1 MNDAARDDSLRLAQP
16 ADAHSQ
22 AEWEAATAAVLR
34 KSGRLT
40 ADDADSLVWDKLTRT
55 SLDGLRIAPLGLP
68 GDDLTG
74 ESFADEA
81 RPTRAGAWDI
91 RSLVSGLSGLDA
103 KAANEAALVDLD
115 GGVSSLWVAADETTD
130 LGVLLDK
137 VLLDL
142 APIVLDAPIGAVKV
156 AQNLLALIAER
167 GAGLHAATNLGA
179 DPMGALLRDLPLAP
193 DEAFAELVDLARLAQ
208 GIGVRAIVVDATAAH
223 DLGASDVQELGWSIA
238 VGVAYLRALTEAG
251 FSPAVAASLIEFRYA
266 ATDEQFPTI
275 AKLRAARQLW
285 ARVLELSGAEGV
297 EMRIHAVSSRPMLS
311 KYDPYVNMLRGTVA
325 AFAAGVGGADAV
337 TVLPFDSANGV
348 PDGFGRRIAR
358 NVSHLLIDESH
369 VAAVADPAGGSYA
382 VEQLTADMAAAGWEA
397 FIQLEEEWT
406 GANAVGGHDFSPF
419 RDRIAAVSAEREK
432 AIARRKRPIT
442 GLTEFPNLAET
453 LPERPVDPLNERVV
467 RYGASFEALRDAPA
481 ATKVFLATIGTV
493 AQHTARATFATNL
506 LAAGGIGVEVAG
518 ATSDA
523 EDLTGKYRAAGS
535 PAVVCLAGS
544 DKTYAEWGAAAIAA
558 LRGAGATHV
567 IIAGKPDAVDT
578 EVDDAASMGVDA
590 LAFLTATREK
600 LS

>member
-1 MNDAARDDSLRLAQP
+1 MNDAARADSLRLAQP

-40 ADDADSLVWDKLTRT
+40 ADDADALVWDKLTRT

-68 GDDLTG
+68 G
-74 ESFADEA
+74 ESYADEA
-81 RPTRAGAWDI
+81 RPTRSGAWDI
-91 RSLVSGLSGLDA
+91 RSLVSGLSGVDA

-130 LGVLLDK
+130 LNVLLDK

-167 GAGLHAATNLGA
+167 GTGLHAATNLGA

-251 FSPAVAASLIEFRYA
+251 FSPAIAANLIEFRYA

-297 EMRIHAVSSRPMLS
+297 EMRIHAASSRPMLS

-382 VEQLTADMAAAGWEA
+382 VEKLTADMAEAGWEA

-406 GANAVGGHDFSPF
+406 GATTGGHDFSPF

-467 RYGASFEALRDAPA
+467 RYGASFEALRDTPA
-481 ATKVFLATIGTV
+481 TAKVFLATLGTV

-506 LAAGGIGVEVAG
+506 LAAGGIGVDVAG
-518 ATSDA
+518 ATADA
-523 EDLTGKYRAAGS
+523 EELAGKYRAAGA
-535 PAVVCLAGS
+535 PPVVCLAGS
-544 DKTYAEWGAAAIAA
+544 DKAYAAWGSDAIAA
-558 LRGAGATHV
+558 LREAGATHV
-567 IIAGKPDAVDT
+567 IIAGKPDAVDA
-578 EVDDAASMGVDA
+578 EVDDAASLGVDA

>member
-1 MNDAARDDSLRLAQP
+1 MNDAARADSLRLAQP

-40 ADDADSLVWDKLTRT
+40 SEDADSLVWDKLTRT

-68 GDDLTG
+68 DT
-74 ESFADEA
+74 SFADTVFA
-81 RPTRAGAWDI
+81 DTVRPTRAGAWDI
-91 RSLVSGLSGLDA
+91 RSLVSGLPGVDA

-130 LGVLLDK
+130 LHVLLDK

-142 APIVLDAPIGAVKV
+142 APVVLDAPIGAVKV

-167 GAGLHAATNLGA
+167 GTGLHAATNLGA
-179 DPMGALLRDLPLAP
+179 DPMGALVRDLPLAP

-251 FSPAVAASLIEFRYA
+251 FSPAVAAAQIEFRYA

-285 ARVLELSGAEGV
+285 SRVLELSGADGV

-382 VEQLTADMAAAGWEA
+382 VERLTADMAAAGWDA
-397 FIQLEEEWT
+397 FVQLEDEWEQ
-406 GANAVGGHDFSPF
+406 GRDFSPF
-419 RDRIAAVSAEREK
+419 RDRIAAVSAAREK

-453 LPERPVDPLNERVV
+453 LPERPVDPLNERVA
-467 RYGASFEALRDAPA
+467 RYGASFEALRDNPA
-481 ATKVFLATIGTV
+481 TARVFLATLGTV

-506 LAAGGIGVEVAG
+506 FAAGGIGVEVAG
-518 ATSDA
+518 ATADA
-523 EDLTGKYRAAGS
+523 EELAASYRAAGA
-535 PAVVCLAGS
+535 PPVVCLAGS
-544 DKTYAEWGAAAIAA
+544 DKTYGAWGAAAIAA
-558 LRGAGATHV
+558 LREAGATHV
-567 IIAGKPDAVDT
+567 IIAGKPDAVDA

-600 LS
+600 LA

>member
-68 GDDLTG
+68 GGTL
-74 ESFADEA
+74 ADAA
-81 RPTRAGAWDI
+81 RPSRAGAWDI

-130 LGVLLDK
+130 LAVLLDK

-167 GAGLHAATNLGA
+167 GTGLHAATNLGA

-251 FSPAVAASLIEFRYA
+251 FSPAVAASLIEFRFA

-369 VAAVADPAGGSYA
+369 VAAVADPAGGSFA

-397 FIQLEEEWT
+397 FIQIEEEWEQ
-406 GANAVGGHDFSPF
+406 GRDFSPF

-432 AIARRKRPIT
+432 AIARRRRPIT

-453 LPERPVDPLNERVV
+453 LPDRPVDPLNERVV
-467 RYGASFEALRDAPA
+467 RYGASFEALRDTPA
-481 ATKVFLATIGTV
+481 TTKVFLATLGTV

-523 EDLTGKYRAAGS
+523 DDLAGKYRAISRGHTGA
-535 PAVVCLAGS
+535 PPVVCLAGS
-544 DKTYAEWGAAAIAA
+544 DKTYAEWGAEAIAA
-558 LRGAGATHV
+558 LREAGATHV
-567 IIAGKPDAVDT
+567 IIAGKPDAVDA

-600 LS
+600 LA

>member
-68 GDDLTG
+68 GGTL
-74 ESFADEA
+74 ADAA
-81 RPTRAGAWDI
+81 RPSRAGAWDI

-130 LGVLLDK
+130 LAVLLDK

-167 GAGLHAATNLGA
+167 GTGLHAATNLGA

-251 FSPAVAASLIEFRYA
+251 FSPAVAASLIEFRFA

-369 VAAVADPAGGSYA
+369 VAAVADPAGGSFA

-397 FIQLEEEWT
+397 FIQIEEEWEQ
-406 GANAVGGHDFSPF
+406 GRDFSPF

-432 AIARRKRPIT
+432 AIARRRRPIT

-453 LPERPVDPLNERVV
+453 LPDRPVDPLNERVV
-467 RYGASFEALRDAPA
+467 RYGASFEALRDTPA
-481 ATKVFLATIGTV
+481 TTKVFLATLGTV
-493 AQHTARATFATNL
+493 AQHTTRATFATNL

-523 EDLTGKYRAAGS
+523 EDIAGKYRAAGA
-535 PAVVCLAGS
+535 PPVVCLAGS

-558 LRGAGATHV
+558 LREAGATHV
-567 IIAGKPDAVDT
+567 IIAGKPDAVDA

-600 LS
+600 LA

>member
-1 MNDAARDDSLRLAQP
+1 MNDAARADSLRLAQP

-68 GDDLTG
+68 DT
-74 ESFADEA
+74 SIADAA
-81 RPTRAGAWDI
+81 RPTRSGAWDI
-91 RSLVSGLSGLDA
+91 RSLVSGLSGVDA

-130 LGVLLDK
+130 LAVLLDK

-251 FSPAVAASLIEFRYA
+251 FSPAVAASLIEFRFA

-369 VAAVADPAGGSYA
+369 VAAVADPAGGSFA

-397 FIQLEEEWT
+397 FIQIEEEWEQ
-406 GANAVGGHDFSPF
+406 GRDFSPF

-467 RYGASFEALRDAPA
+467 RYGASFEALRDTPA
-481 ATKVFLATIGTV
+481 ATKVFLATLGTV

-518 ATSDA
+518 ATADA
-523 EDLTGKYRAAGS
+523 EELTGKYRAAGA
-535 PAVVCLAGS
+535 PPVACLAGS

-558 LRGAGATHV
+558 LREAGATHV
-567 IIAGKPDAVDT
+567 IIAGKPDAVDA

>member
-1 MNDAARDDSLRLAQP
+1 
-16 ADAHSQ
+16 
-22 AEWEAATAAVLR
+22 
-34 KSGRLT
+34 
-40 ADDADSLVWDKLTRT
+40 
-55 SLDGLRIAPLGLP
+55 
-68 GDDLTG
+68 
-74 ESFADEA
+74 
-81 RPTRAGAWDI
+81 PTRAGAWDI
-91 RSLVSGLSGLDA
+91 RSLVSGLSGVDA

-130 LGVLLDK
+130 LAVLLDK
-137 VLLDL
+137 VLLEL

-223 DLGASDVQELGWSIA
+223 DLGASDVQELGWSVA

-251 FSPAVAASLIEFRYA
+251 FSPAVAASLIEFRFA

-285 ARVLELSGAEGV
+285 TRVLELSGAEGV

-369 VAAVADPAGGSYA
+369 VAAVADPAGGSFA
-382 VEQLTADMAAAGWEA
+382 VEQLTADMAEAGWEA

-432 AIARRKRPIT
+432 AIARRRRPIT

-467 RYGASFEALRDAPA
+467 RYGASFEALRDTPA
-481 ATKVFLATIGTV
+481 TTKVFLATIGTV

-523 EDLTGKYRAAGS
+523 EDIAGKYRAAGA
-535 PAVVCLAGS
+535 PPVVCLAGS

-558 LRGAGATHV
+558 LREAGATHV
-567 IIAGKPDAVDT
+567 IIAGKPDAVDA

-600 LS
+600 LA

>member
-1 MNDAARDDSLRLAQP
+1 MNDAVRAAVPLSQP

-22 AEWEAATAAVLR
+22 EQWEAATAAVLR
-34 KSGRLT
+34 KTGRLT
-40 ADDADSLVWDKLTRT
+40 SDDADSAVWDKLTRT

-68 GDDLTG
+68 G
-74 ESFADEA
+74 ESYADVP
-81 RPTRAGAWDI
+81 RPTRSGAWDI
-91 RSLVSGLSGLDA
+91 RSLVSGLAGVDA

-115 GGVSSLWVAADETTD
+115 GGVSSLWVAADESTD
-130 LGVLLDK
+130 LAVLLDK

-167 GAGLHAATNLGA
+167 GTGLHAATNLGA

-193 DEAFAELVDLARLAQ
+193 DEAFAELVDLARLAE

-251 FSPAVAASLIEFRYA
+251 FSPAVAAALIEFRYS

-285 ARVLELSGAEGV
+285 DRVLEVSGVSTGSTTEG
-297 EMRIHAVSSRPMLS
+297 MRIHAVSSRPMLS

-348 PDGFGRRIAR
+348 PDAIGRRIAR

-369 VAAVADPAGGSYA
+369 VAAVADPAGGSFA
-382 VEQLTADMAAAGWEA
+382 VESLTADMAAAGWDAFVQIEA
-397 FIQLEEEWT
+397 EWEE
-406 GANAVGGHDFSPF
+406 GRDFSPF

-453 LPERPVDPLNERVV
+453 LPERPVDPLSERVV
-467 RYGASFEALRDAPA
+467 RYGASFEALRDTPA
-481 ATKVFLATIGTV
+481 SAKVFLATLGTV

-506 LAAGGIGVEVAG
+506 LAAGGIGVEIAG
-518 ATSDA
+518 PTTEA
-523 EDLTGKYRAAGS
+523 EDLAGKYRALSRGHAGA
-535 PAVVCLAGS
+535 PPVVCLAGS
-544 DKTYAEWGAAAIAA
+544 DKAYAEWGDAAIAA
-558 LRGAGATHV
+558 LREAGATHV
-567 IIAGKPDAVDT
+567 IIAGRPDAVDA

>member
-68 GDDLTG
+68 GGTL
-74 ESFADEA
+74 ADAA
-81 RPTRAGAWDI
+81 RPSRAGAWDI

-130 LGVLLDK
+130 LAVLLDK

-167 GAGLHAATNLGA
+167 GTGLHAATNLGA

-251 FSPAVAASLIEFRYA
+251 FSPAVAASLIEFRFA

-369 VAAVADPAGGSYA
+369 VAAVADPAGGSFA

-397 FIQLEEEWT
+397 FIQIEEEWEQ
-406 GANAVGGHDFSPF
+406 GRDFSPF

-432 AIARRKRPIT
+432 AIARRRRPIT

-467 RYGASFEALRDAPA
+467 RYGASFEALRDTPA
-481 ATKVFLATIGTV
+481 TTKVFLATLGTV

-523 EDLTGKYRAAGS
+523 EDIAGKYRAAGA
-535 PAVVCLAGS
+535 PPVVCLAGS

-558 LRGAGATHV
+558 LREAGATHV
-567 IIAGKPDAVDT
+567 IIAGKPDAVDA

-600 LS
+600 LA

>member
-68 GDDLTG
+68 GG
-74 ESFADEA
+74 SFADAA
-81 RPTRAGAWDI
+81 RPSRAGAWDI

-130 LGVLLDK
+130 LHVLLDK

-142 APIVLDAPIGAVKV
+142 APVVLDAPIGAVKV

-167 GAGLHAATNLGA
+167 GTGLHAATNLGA

-251 FSPAVAASLIEFRYA
+251 FSPAVAASLIEFRFA

-369 VAAVADPAGGSYA
+369 VAAVADPAGGSFA

-397 FIQLEEEWT
+397 FIQIEEEWEQ
-406 GANAVGGHDFSPF
+406 GRDFSPF

-432 AIARRKRPIT
+432 AIARRRRPIT

-467 RYGASFEALRDAPA
+467 RYGASFEALRDTPA
-481 ATKVFLATIGTV
+481 TTKVFLATLGTV

-523 EDLTGKYRAAGS
+523 EDLAGKYRAISRGHTGA
-535 PAVVCLAGS
+535 PPVVCLAGS
-544 DKTYAEWGAAAIAA
+544 DKAYAEWGAAAIAA
-558 LRGAGATHV
+558 LREAGATHV
-567 IIAGKPDAVDT
+567 IIAGKPDAVDA

-600 LS
+600 LA

>member
-34 KSGRLT
+34 KSGRLK

-68 GDDLTG
+68 GD
-74 ESFADEA
+74 SFADAA
-81 RPTRAGAWDI
+81 RPARAGAWDI

-130 LGVLLDK
+130 LAVLLDK

-285 ARVLELSGAEGV
+285 ARVLELSAAVGV

-369 VAAVADPAGGSYA
+369 VAAVADPAGGSFA

-453 LPERPVDPLNERVV
+453 LPDRPVDPLNERVV
-467 RYGASFEALRDAPA
+467 RYGASFEALRDTPA
-481 ATKVFLATIGTV
+481 TAKVFLATIGTV

-506 LAAGGIGVEVAG
+506 LAAGGIGVDVAG

-558 LRGAGATHV
+558 LREAGATHV

>member
-68 GDDLTG
+68 GGTL
-74 ESFADEA
+74 ADAA
-81 RPTRAGAWDI
+81 RPSRAGAWDI

-130 LGVLLDK
+130 LAVLLDK

-167 GAGLHAATNLGA
+167 GTGLHAATNLGA

-251 FSPAVAASLIEFRYA
+251 FSPAVAASLIEFRFA

-369 VAAVADPAGGSYA
+369 VAAVADPAGGSFA

-397 FIQLEEEWT
+397 FIQIEEEWEQ
-406 GANAVGGHDFSPF
+406 GRDFSPF

-432 AIARRKRPIT
+432 AIARRRRPIT

-467 RYGASFEALRDAPA
+467 RYGASFEALRDTPA
-481 ATKVFLATIGTV
+481 TTKVFLATLGTV

-523 EDLTGKYRAAGS
+523 EDLAGKYRAAGA
-535 PAVVCLAGS
+535 PPVVCLAGS

-558 LRGAGATHV
+558 LREAGATHV
-567 IIAGKPDAVDT
+567 IIAGKPDAVDA

-600 LS
+600 LA

>member
-1 MNDAARDDSLRLAQP
+1 MNDAVRDDSLRLAQP

-22 AEWEAATAAVLR
+22 EEWEAATAAVLR

-40 ADDADSLVWDKLTRT
+40 SDDADSLVWDKLTRT

-68 GDDLTG
+68 DT
-74 ESFADEA
+74 SFADVA
-81 RPTRAGAWDI
+81 RPARSGPWDI
-91 RSLVSGLSGLDA
+91 RSLVSGLSGMDA

-130 LGVLLDK
+130 LAVLLDK

-142 APIVLDAPIGAVKV
+142 APIVLDAPVGAVKV
-156 AQNLLALIAER
+156 AQGLLALIAER
-167 GAGLHAATNLGA
+167 GTGLHAATNLGA

-223 DLGASDVQELGWSIA
+223 DIGASDVQELGWSIA

-251 FSPAVAASLIEFRYA
+251 FSPAVAAALIEFRYA

-285 ARVLELSGAEGV
+285 SRVLELSGCEGV

-369 VAAVADPAGGSYA
+369 VAAVADPAGGSFA
-382 VEQLTADMAAAGWEA
+382 VEKLTADMAAAGWEA

-419 RDRIAAVSAEREK
+419 RDRVAAVAAEREK

-453 LPERPVDPLNERVV
+453 LPERPADPLNERAV
-467 RYGASFEALRDAPA
+467 RYGASFEALRDTPA
-481 ATKVFLATIGTV
+481 TGKVFLATIGTV

-523 EDLTGKYRAAGS
+523 EELAGKYRSAGA
-535 PAVVCLAGS
+535 PPVVCLAGS
-544 DKTYAEWGAAAIAA
+544 DKTYAAWGAAAIAA
-558 LRGAGATHV
+558 LREAGATHV
-567 IIAGKPDAVDT
+567 IIAGKPDAVDA

-600 LS
+600 LA

>member
-68 GDDLTG
+68 GGTL
-74 ESFADEA
+74 ADAA
-81 RPTRAGAWDI
+81 RPSRAGAWDI

-130 LGVLLDK
+130 LAVLLDK

-167 GAGLHAATNLGA
+167 GTGLHAATNLGA

-251 FSPAVAASLIEFRYA
+251 FSPAVAASLIEFRFA

-369 VAAVADPAGGSYA
+369 VAAVADPAGGSFA

-397 FIQLEEEWT
+397 FIQIEEEWEQ
-406 GANAVGGHDFSPF
+406 GRDFSPF

-432 AIARRKRPIT
+432 AIARRRRPIT

-467 RYGASFEALRDAPA
+467 RYGASFEALRDTPA
-481 ATKVFLATIGTV
+481 TTKVFLATLGTV
-493 AQHTARATFATNL
+493 AQHTTRATFATNL

-523 EDLTGKYRAAGS
+523 EDLAGKYRAAGA
-535 PAVVCLAGS
+535 PPVVCLAGS

-558 LRGAGATHV
+558 LREAGATHV
-567 IIAGKPDAVDT
+567 IIAGKPDAVDA

-600 LS
+600 LA

>member
-68 GDDLTG
+68 GGTL
-74 ESFADEA
+74 ADAA
-81 RPTRAGAWDI
+81 RPSRAGAWDI

-130 LGVLLDK
+130 LAVLLDK

-167 GAGLHAATNLGA
+167 GTGLHAATNLGA

-251 FSPAVAASLIEFRYA
+251 FSPAVAASLIEFRFA

-369 VAAVADPAGGSYA
+369 VAAVADPAGGSFA

-397 FIQLEEEWT
+397 FIQIEEEWEQ
-406 GANAVGGHDFSPF
+406 GRDFSPF

-432 AIARRKRPIT
+432 AIARRRRPIT

-467 RYGASFEALRDAPA
+467 RYGASFEALRDTPA
-481 ATKVFLATIGTV
+481 TTKVFLATLGTV
-493 AQHTARATFATNL
+493 AQHTTRATFATNL

-523 EDLTGKYRAAGS
+523 EDIAGKYRAAGA
-535 PAVVCLAGS
+535 PPVVCLAGS

-558 LRGAGATHV
+558 LREAGATHV
-567 IIAGKPDAVDT
+567 IIAGKPDAVDA

-600 LS
+600 LA

>member
-1 MNDAARDDSLRLAQP
+1 
-16 ADAHSQ
+16 
-22 AEWEAATAAVLR
+22 
-34 KSGRLT
+34 
-40 ADDADSLVWDKLTRT
+40 
-55 SLDGLRIAPLGLP
+55 
-68 GDDLTG
+68 
-74 ESFADEA
+74 
-81 RPTRAGAWDI
+81 
-91 RSLVSGLSGLDA
+91 
-103 KAANEAALVDLD
+103 
-115 GGVSSLWVAADETTD
+115 VAADETTD
-130 LGVLLDK
+130 LAVLLDK

-167 GAGLHAATNLGA
+167 GTGLHAATNLGA

-251 FSPAVAASLIEFRYA
+251 FSPAVAASLIEFRFA

-369 VAAVADPAGGSYA
+369 VAAVADPAGGSFA

-397 FIQLEEEWT
+397 FIQIEEEWEQ
-406 GANAVGGHDFSPF
+406 GRDFSPF

-432 AIARRKRPIT
+432 AIARRRRPIT

-467 RYGASFEALRDAPA
+467 RYGASFEALRDTPA
-481 ATKVFLATIGTV
+481 TTKVFLATLGTV

-523 EDLTGKYRAAGS
+523 EDIAGKYRAAGA
-535 PAVVCLAGS
+535 PPVVCPAGS

-558 LRGAGATHV
+558 LREAGATHV
-567 IIAGKPDAVDT
+567 IIAGKPDAVDA

-600 LS
+600 LA

>member
-68 GDDLTG
+68 GGTL
-74 ESFADEA
+74 ADAA
-81 RPTRAGAWDI
+81 RPSRAGAWDI

-130 LGVLLDK
+130 LAVLLDK

-167 GAGLHAATNLGA
+167 GTGLHAATNLGA

-251 FSPAVAASLIEFRYA
+251 FSPAVAASLIEFRFA

-369 VAAVADPAGGSYA
+369 VAAVADPAGGSFA

-397 FIQLEEEWT
+397 FIQIEEEWEQ
-406 GANAVGGHDFSPF
+406 GRDFSPF

-432 AIARRKRPIT
+432 AIARRRRPIT

-481 ATKVFLATIGTV
+481 TTKVFLATLGTV

-523 EDLTGKYRAAGS
+523 EDLAGKYRAAGA
-535 PAVVCLAGS
+535 PPVVCLAGS

-558 LRGAGATHV
+558 LREAGATHV
-567 IIAGKPDAVDT
+567 IIAGKPDAVDA

-600 LS
+600 LA

>member
-68 GDDLTG
+68 GG
-74 ESFADEA
+74 SFVDAA
-81 RPTRAGAWDI
+81 RPARAGAWDI
-91 RSLVSGLSGLDA
+91 RSLVSGLSGVDA

-130 LGVLLDK
+130 LAVLLDK

-167 GAGLHAATNLGA
+167 GTGLHAATNLGA

-251 FSPAVAASLIEFRYA
+251 FSPAVAASLIEFRFA

-297 EMRIHAVSSRPMLS
+297 EMRTHAVSSRPMLS

-369 VAAVADPAGGSYA
+369 VAAVADPAGGSFA

-397 FIQLEEEWT
+397 FIQIEEEWEQ
-406 GANAVGGHDFSPF
+406 GRDFSPF

-432 AIARRKRPIT
+432 AIARRRRPIT

-481 ATKVFLATIGTV
+481 TTKVFLATLGTV

-518 ATSDA
+518 ATADA
-523 EDLTGKYRAAGS
+523 EDLAGKYRAISRGHTGA
-535 PAVVCLAGS
+535 PPVVCLAGS
-544 DKTYAEWGAAAIAA
+544 DKAYAEWGAAAIAA
-558 LRGAGATHV
+558 LREAGATHV
-567 IIAGKPDAVDT
+567 IIAGKPDAVDA

-600 LS
+600 LA